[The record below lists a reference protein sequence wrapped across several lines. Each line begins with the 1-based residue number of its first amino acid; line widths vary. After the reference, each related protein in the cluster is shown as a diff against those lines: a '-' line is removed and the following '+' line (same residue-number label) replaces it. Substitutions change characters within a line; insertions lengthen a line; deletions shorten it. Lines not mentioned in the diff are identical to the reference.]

1 MPDHFRIDSFYDE
14 LCEKFYLHSEFEVY
28 MIDKKRKQTQTDW
41 KMNEYDIRRSGSLY

>member
-1 MPDHFRIDSFYDE
+1 MPDHFYSDSFYGE

-28 MIDKKRKQTQTDW
+28 MIDKKQEQIDW